1 MKNLIVASLT
11 AFLAACGPAYEAN
24 FTGLN
29 LGCCIV
35 RDTLHTPSGQPMQKG
50 ISGLAGEIARL
61 NPGSGTLQMEAKA
74 PKGTVAG
81 SGVASTIGVYSTQL
95 SFGPNDHG
103 EGAYAISATFRA
115 PTRAQTDNPWS
126 LLLIMRDPQSAADD
140 LNGPRMQLSLRTVGM
155 GAARDVEFRVQEM
168 PDPANPSAPTT
179 KLGTPIKLVGTPALV
194 DIDAGNPFKMSLIIN
209 RHQGKGW
216 AVLSTPS
223 DNKEIP
229 EFTMNLF
236 TNKPTDPII
245 HTVGAALANTDP
257 DNTASVE
264 ISHFEI
270 LTN

>member
-1 MKNLIVASLT
+1 
-11 AFLAACGPAYEAN
+11 
-24 FTGLN
+24 
-29 LGCCIV
+29 
-35 RDTLHTPSGQPMQKG
+35 
-50 ISGLAGEIARL
+50 
-61 NPGSGTLQMEAKA
+61 
-74 PKGTVAG
+74 
-81 SGVASTIGVYSTQL
+81 
-95 SFGPNDHG
+95 
-103 EGAYAISATFRA
+103 
-115 PTRAQTDNPWS
+115 
-126 LLLIMRDPQSAADD
+126 
-140 LNGPRMQLSLRTVGM
+140 
-155 GAARDVEFRVQEM
+155 
-168 PDPANPSAPTT
+168 
-179 KLGTPIKLVGTPALV
+179 
-194 DIDAGNPFKMSLIIN
+194 MSLIIN